1 MDHTRDNPLKRFTA
15 FWVAFII
22 VSSFGIGA
30 IILGA
35 FSGDDVDPA
44 YEAVSKE
51 RLEVKTS
58 IDNAQKAGADP
69 AKLAAAIAS
78 HADALKAGEAASQ
91 KKVLPPVEA
100 SAE

>member
-44 YEAVSKE
+44 YEAVSNE
-51 RLEVKTS
+51 RLKVKAS
-58 IDNAQKAGADP
+58 IDNAQKAADP
-69 AKLAAAIAS
+69 DKIAS
-78 HADALKAGEAASQ
+78 HADALKAGQAASQ
-91 KKVLPPVEA
+91 MKVPPTVEE
-100 SAE
+100 SAAE